1 MISGKREKM
10 NKRSFAVVFICL
22 VFTFS
27 VLGAVFMV
35 GKGKELENDP
45 SSNRKKVVINYDTAV
60 ISYLG
65 PEGTYTEEACKL
77 FFDNKGSYTPCETVD
92 DAVQELVEGR
102 STYAVIPQE
111 NTIGGATI
119 DYIDVLLKTEDV
131 SVVGE
136 VELPISQNLLTVKGA
151 KQEDI
156 KTVYSHKQGILQGK
170 DWVEDNLP
178 GAELVEVSSTAEGAR
193 MVSEGNDPSCAAIAS
208 IGCKD
213 VYGLDVLAEGIQKND
228 ENKTRFY
235 VLSKDD
241 PAKADAGRL
250 AFVAKGYSYELPKL
264 MKELYSQGMKLVA
277 IHDRPEKSKL
287 GKYNYVIECSD
298 SDYDDYIKVMSKS
311 TFDFRFLGCFDCK

>member
-35 GKGKELENDP
+35 GKGKELENDL

-119 DYIDVLLKTEDV
+119 DYIDVLVKTEDV

-156 KTVYSHKQGILQGK
+156 KTLVLGELKKVFRPEFLNRVDDIIVFNKLTQDEIKQIAGK
-170 DWVEDNLP
+170 
-178 GAELVEVSSTAEGAR
+178 
-193 MVSEGNDPSCAAIAS
+193 M
-208 IGCKD
+208 
-213 VYGLDVLAEGIQKND
+213 LDTL
-228 ENKTRFY
+228 
-235 VLSKDD
+235 
-241 PAKADAGRL
+241 AGRL
-250 AFVAKGYSYELPKL
+250 KAMSISITFTDEAVTAIADKGFDDSYGARPLRRAIQSEIEDTLSEQMLDGKITENSSVTCDYRDGKFV
-264 MKELYSQGMKLVA
+264 
-277 IHDRPEKSKL
+277 
-287 GKYNYVIECSD
+287 
-298 SDYDDYIKVMSKS
+298 
-311 TFDFRFLGCFDCK
+311 FDCQ